1 MDTRLLRTF
10 SHLPEPSFFLL
21 LLTDFS
27 EVQDIRS
34 KDHTS
39 TLLWHNL
46 YWCRNNTVS
55 MEEGL
60 LMSIMP
66 EYDRSCICG
75 WWHRRPR
82 PTSSPRTCWWCRGCR
97 RPAPASPTAAEPR
110 GLAPAPCPASSSLQR
125 CPTYTRIY
133 SCEHWL
139 LISALPL
146 FLHWMLTVTVTM
158 WLSMS
163 IVHMLQIK
171 VLLCKYRVISG
182 SCKIVGA
189 KILIILKENM
199 HFKLLYLIYTSNI
212 LF

>member
-66 EYDRSCICG
+66 EYARSCICG

-97 RPAPASPTAAEPR
+97 LPAPASPTAAEPR

-146 FLHWMLTVTVTM
+146 FLHWMLTVLFTNCHYV
-158 WLSMS
+158 
-163 IVHMLQIK
+163 IVHVNCSYVAVANQSLVM
-171 VLLCKYRVISG
+171 
-182 SCKIVGA
+182 
-189 KILIILKENM
+189 
-199 HFKLLYLIYTSNI
+199 
-212 LF
+212 